1 MELGLTRRNIG
12 RLALLAWA
20 VALAWLAR
28 REFSGGGAA
37 ATVERVRRLEPGAQ
51 FFAVM
56 AGDRQIGQLNRSVD
70 TLVDGVRLT
79 ELLVLDVPD
88 GDSTRQLARS
98 LEMELTRGL
107 RLRRLS
113 RSVFG
118 IGLAERLEGGLGP
131 DSLLT
136 LQNFE
141 ANTPAGPPVPL
152 GAGADPVL
160 PAMLPLR
167 VALGGGEPLRVGQRT
182 VLPVLDL
189 GTGQVRS
196 VAVAVA
202 AESTFVVADSAVWS
216 PSEGRWVPASLDT
229 IRGYRLD
236 HRALG
241 PATATWVDADG
252 GLLAEATQ
260 GGYALRR
267 SAFEIVS
274 TNYRQQRRAE
284 SSGWRRGVPGMVALA
299 ASGRTPD
306 PTGKLPA
313 AFFPSAR
320 GDSGPLDPNP
330 LFPPDATLDLP
341 DRWLGP
347 AWDLAPL
354 GDSLLQETA
363 RRALAGAPTA
373 RDSVLALTR
382 WVGSR
387 VRTDLSLTSF
397 GTALNALRAGR
408 GNPDGKVRLFVALAR
423 AAGIP
428 SRVVRG
434 VAFHPEGVYAHAWAE
449 VWTGQWVAADP
460 VFGGF
465 PAAGSLVRIGIGERS
480 RPTDLLPILAS
491 ARFLPL
497 RATR

>member
-79 ELLVLDVPD
+79 ELLVLDIPD

-98 LEMELTRGL
+98 LEIELTRGL
-107 RLRRLS
+107 RLRRFT
-113 RSVFG
+113 RTVFG
-118 IGLAERLEGGLGP
+118 LGPAERLEGGLGP

-136 LQNFE
+136 LRNFE
-141 ANTPAGPPVPL
+141 ANAPAGPPVPL
-152 GAGADPVL
+152 GAGTDPVL

-167 VALGGGEPLRVGQRT
+167 IALGGGEPLRVGRRT
-182 VLPVLDL
+182 ELPVLDL
-189 GTGQVRS
+189 GTGQVRP

-216 PSEGRWVPASLDT
+216 PGEGRWLPASLDT
-229 IRGYRLD
+229 VRGYRLD
-236 HRALG
+236 HRAPG

-252 GLLAEATQ
+252 GLLAEAIQ
-260 GGYALRR
+260 GGYTLRR

-274 TNYRQQRRAE
+274 TNYRRGRRAE
-284 SSGWRRGVPGMVALA
+284 SAGWRRGVAGMVGLA

-306 PTGKLPA
+306 WTGKLPA
-313 AFFPSAR
+313 GRLRSGRA
-320 GDSGPLDPNP
+320 DSGRYDPNP
-330 LFPPDATLDLP
+330 LDPPDSTRDLP
-341 DRWLGP
+341 DRWRGP

-354 GDSLLQETA
+354 DDSLLQETA
-363 RRALAGAPTA
+363 RRALGGASTA
-373 RDSVLALTR
+373 RDSVRALTG
-382 WVGSR
+382 WVGNR
-387 VRTDLSLTSF
+387 VRTDLSPTGF
-397 GTALNALRAGR
+397 GTALNTLRTGQGA
-408 GNPDGKVRLFVALAR
+408 PDGKVRLFAALAR

-428 SRVVRG
+428 ARVVRG
-434 VAFHPEGVYAHAWAE
+434 LALRPEGAYAHAWAE
-449 VWTGQWVAADP
+449 VWIGQWVAVDP
-460 VFGGF
+460 VFGQF
-465 PAAGSLVRIGIGERS
+465 PAAGSLLRVGIGERS
-480 RPTDLLPILAS
+480 RPTDLVPLLAS
-491 ARFLPL
+491 AQFLPL
-497 RATR
+497 RVAR